1 MYRKK
6 IFKKCITKNQNLK
19 QRKVFPIVVGQCS
32 PSLRSQLEGTPNF
45 LEIYKKN
52 NIVWLLKIIRG
63 FCCNHDQNNDNVCA
77 VMNSLRLLFINFQ
90 KSDVSNDDYLKE
102 FQARVATIDNYN
114 ANILDLIPCLLEDE
128 VKEKFN
134 KDSKSANEVELRQQ
148 KKALK
153 RRLQQLYY
161 WLGLTVEGMV
171 KWRTAFNKTW
181 LWVQIIIQGPLT
193 KWWMCWIHLPR
204 QVKG

>member
-1 MYRKK
+1 
-6 IFKKCITKNQNLK
+6 
-19 QRKVFPIVVGQCS
+19 
-32 PSLRSQLEGTPNF
+32 
-45 LEIYKKN
+45 
-52 NIVWLLKIIRG
+52 
-63 FCCNHDQNNDNVCA
+63 
-77 VMNSLRLLFINFQ
+77 MNSLRLLFINFQ

-161 WLGLTVEGMV
+161 
-171 KWRTAFNKTW
+171 
-181 LWVQIIIQGPLT
+181 
-193 KWWMCWIHLPR
+193 
-204 QVKG
+204 